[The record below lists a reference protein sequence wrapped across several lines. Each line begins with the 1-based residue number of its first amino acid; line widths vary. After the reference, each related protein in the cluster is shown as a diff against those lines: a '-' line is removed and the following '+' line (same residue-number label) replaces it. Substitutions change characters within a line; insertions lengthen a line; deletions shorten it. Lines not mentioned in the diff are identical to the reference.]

1 MTSEFEPRIE
11 RCTKGKHAAPPA
23 FFAWLG
29 MARLVQRTEK
39 LLTAHLQCHKLN
51 AGQADILITAASAEG
66 LTQQELAERLC
77 HSKANVSQLLDKME
91 TAGLVSRVPEGRAYR
106 IFLTDSGRNLLTQ
119 IMPEQERIISAQ
131 FDGLATDERAELFR
145 LVQIVDPG
153 REE

>member
-1 MTSEFEPRIE
+1 MKSEFEPQIE
-11 RCTKGKHAAPPA
+11 RCTGSKHAAPPA

-51 AGQADILITAASAEG
+51 AGQADVLITTASAEG

-91 TAGLVSRVPEGRAYR
+91 TAGLVNRVPEGRAYQ
-106 IFLTDSGRNLLTQ
+106 IFLTESGRELLTR

-131 FDGLATDERAELFR
+131 FDALSSGEREELFR